1 MGCTVVAISTAPQES
16 FPGTLISE
24 EHGGIPACGREPP
37 QTHLALTSPRAWL
50 PPELCAGAPRAAPPR
65 WRQDH
70 VLPLVPSVTCT
81 DSEAKGKAT
90 QVFFFFFFFKACF
103 VYFTWLP
110 WVLVVACRI

>member
-50 PPELCAGAPRAAPPR
+50 PPEPCAGAPRPAPPG
-65 WRQDH
+65 WHQDH
-70 VLPLVPSVTCT
+70 VLPLIPSVTCT
-81 DSEAKGKAT
+81 DRQKVRPLKFV
-90 QVFFFFFFFKACF
+90 VFFF
-103 VYFTWLP
+103 
-110 WVLVVACRI
+110 